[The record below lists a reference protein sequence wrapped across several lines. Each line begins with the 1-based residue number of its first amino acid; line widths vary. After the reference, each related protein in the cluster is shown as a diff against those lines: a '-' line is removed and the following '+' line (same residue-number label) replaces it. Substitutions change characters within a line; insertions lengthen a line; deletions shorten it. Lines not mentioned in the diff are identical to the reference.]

1 MRITSITVAFNADP
15 TLLAKQLVALQDQVD
30 NIVIVDN
37 GSVPSIKSGLN
48 QPEIAATLAG
58 APRIDVVELQENGGI
73 AAGFNV
79 GIETARKQGAEL
91 VLLMDHDSVPAAD
104 MVSKLYVGYLQAI
117 SAGVVSNI
125 AAIGPRIV
133 DTRDAQEFP
142 FIRLGWFRNLH
153 IRCGGNQENLVACD
167 LLISSG
173 TLVSINAFDQIG
185 KFDET
190 LFIDNV
196 DLEWCCR
203 ARARGFLLYGVC
215 DAQLNHRLGDRRRV
229 VLSQLVLVVHSPLRM
244 YYQTRNRMLLYRRD
258 YIPLKWAL
266 KDFLRMVARFAA
278 TIVFVAPRGQ
288 YLRMTIL
295 AMRDGFLNRGGRLP
309 DRVEQKHGA

>member
-15 TLLAKQLVALQDQVD
+15 MLLARQLVALQDKVD
-30 NIVIVDN
+30 KIIIVDN
-37 GSVPSIKSGLN
+37 GSVPSVKSGLS
-48 QPEIAATLAG
+48 QPEIAATLTG
-58 APRIDVVELQENGGI
+58 APHIDFVELNENGGI

-79 GIETARKQGAEL
+79 GIEAARKQGAEL
-91 VLLMDHDSVPAAD
+91 VLLMDHDSVPATD
-104 MVSKLYVGYLQAI
+104 MVSKLYAGYLQAVA
-117 SAGVVSNI
+117 AGAASNV

-153 IRCGGNQENLVACD
+153 IRCGGKQENLVASD

-173 TLVSINAFDQIG
+173 TLFSIDAFDRIG

-215 DAQLNHRLGDRRRV
+215 NAQLDHRLGDRRRV
-229 VLSQLVLVVHSPLRM
+229 VLGHFILVVHSPLRM
-244 YYQTRNRMLLYRRD
+244 YYQTRNRILLYRRD
-258 YIPLKWAL
+258 YIPLRWAL

-278 TIVFVAPRGQ
+278 TLAFVAPRGQ

-295 AMRDGFLNRGGRLP
+295 AMRDGILNRGGRLR
-309 DRVEQKHGA
+309 DRAE

>member
-1 MRITSITVAFNADP
+1 
-15 TLLAKQLVALQDQVD
+15 
-30 NIVIVDN
+30 
-37 GSVPSIKSGLN
+37 
-48 QPEIAATLAG
+48 
-58 APRIDVVELQENGGI
+58 
-73 AAGFNV
+73 
-79 GIETARKQGAEL
+79 
-91 VLLMDHDSVPAAD
+91 
-104 MVSKLYVGYLQAI
+104 VSKLYAGYLQAI
-117 SAGVVSNI
+117 STGEASSV

-153 IRCGGNQENLVACD
+153 IRCGGNQANLVACD

-173 TLVSINAFDQIG
+173 TLVSIDAFDGIG

-190 LFIDNV
+190 LFMDNV

-203 ARARGFLLYGVC
+203 ARARGFLLFGVC
-215 DAQLNHRLGDRRRV
+215 DARLEHRLGDRRRV
-229 VLSQLVLVVHSPLRM
+229 VLSRLVLIVHSPLRM
-244 YYQTRNRMLLYRRD
+244 YYQTRNRLLLYRRG

-288 YLRMTIL
+288 YLRMTML
-295 AMRDGFLNRGGRLP
+295 AMRDGFLNRGGRLR
-309 DRVEQKHGA
+309 DRD

>member
-1 MRITSITVAFNADP
+1 MRIASVTVAFNADP
-15 TLLAKQLVALQDQVD
+15 LLLAKQLVALQNQVD
-30 NIVIVDN
+30 KIIIVDN
-37 GSVPSIKSGLN
+37 GSVPSIKSGLC

-58 APRIDVVELQENGGI
+58 APRIDFVELNKNDGI

-79 GIETARKQGAEL
+79 GIEAARKLGAQL

-104 MVSKLYVGYLQAI
+104 MVSKLYAGYLQAI
-117 SAGVVSNI
+117 SASATGIV

-173 TLVSINAFDQIG
+173 TLVSIDAFDRIG

-203 ARARGFLLYGVC
+203 ARALRG
-215 DAQLNHRLGDRRRV
+215 RRR
-229 VLSQLVLVVHSPLRM
+229 
-244 YYQTRNRMLLYRRD
+244 
-258 YIPLKWAL
+258 
-266 KDFLRMVARFAA
+266 
-278 TIVFVAPRGQ
+278 
-288 YLRMTIL
+288 
-295 AMRDGFLNRGGRLP
+295 
-309 DRVEQKHGA
+309 

>member
-15 TLLAKQLVALQDQVD
+15 TLLARQLVALQDQVG

-58 APRIDVVELQENGGI
+58 APHIDFVELPENDGI
-73 AAGFNV
+73 AVGFNV
-79 GIETARKQGAEL
+79 GIEAARRQGAEL

-104 MVSKLYVGYLQAI
+104 MVSKLYAGYLQVI
-117 SAGVVSNI
+117 SKSTASKV

-142 FIRLGWFRNLH
+142 FIRLGWFRNRH
-153 IRCGGNQENLVACD
+153 IRCGGNQENLVSCD

-173 TLVSINAFDQIG
+173 TLVSIDAFDNIG

-244 YYQTRNRMLLYRRD
+244 YYQTRNRLLLYRRD
-258 YIPLKWAL
+258 YIPLKWAI

-295 AMRDGFLNRGGRLP
+295 AMRDGFANRGGRLL
-309 DRVEQKHGA
+309 DGAEQKHGA